1 MKKFI
6 PMTKAT
12 GLGPLPAMLE
22 QQVSAKALNRVFEGE
37 NVPLGI
43 LENREIRM
51 PLVSMIGLFENAAR
65 ETGSRTFG
73 LSAGEAMSPDNFGLW
88 LIYCATA
95 PTLGVALQRSDITA
109 KFQQSG
115 SRLLVERKNGC
126 SVWRYIV
133 PGRFE
138 NSIQHADHLLGPMIK
153 FVRIFL
159 GARWQP
165 EWVELNYPR
174 DSDAN
179 LLERELGIPVKFDC
193 AGIGVAI
200 RTELLNRPRLA
211 FRKSASQIDLTL
223 FDVNARESTTRFN
236 EPVQSLF
243 SIVVMRLLEGQS
255 DVEGAARMAGLG
267 VQTLQR
273 RLRREGLTYR
283 NLVDAARLGK
293 ARALLIESDLN
304 ITEIAFG
311 LGYSDHANFTRAF
324 TRWTSCS
331 PSEFRRLNG
340 ISKLG

>member
-12 GLGPLPAMLE
+12 GLGPLPIILE
-22 QQVSAKALNRVFEGE
+22 RHASTKALSRVFLRE

-43 LENREIRM
+43 LENRETRM
-51 PLVSMIGLFENAAR
+51 PLVSMMGLFENAAH
-65 ETGSRTFG
+65 ETGNRIFG
-73 LSAGEAMSPDNFGLW
+73 LSVGQSMSPDNYGLW
-88 LIYCATA
+88 LVYCATA
-95 PTLGVALQRSDITA
+95 PTLGEALRRTDITA
-109 KFQQSG
+109 HFQQSG
-115 SRLLVERKNGC
+115 SRLVVERKNGC

-138 NSIQHADHLLGPMIK
+138 NSIQHADHILGPMMK
-153 FVRIFL
+153 FVRTFL

-174 DSDAN
+174 DSEAN
-179 LLERELGIPVKFDC
+179 LLERELEIPAKFGC
-193 AGIGVAI
+193 SGIGVAI
-200 RTELLNRPRLA
+200 RTNQLSRPSLA
-211 FRKSASQIDLTL
+211 FRKSNSQVDLTL
-223 FDVNARESTTRFN
+223 FDVNARETTARFD

-255 DVEGAARMAGLG
+255 DVEGAARVAGLG

-273 RLRREGLTYR
+273 RLRGEGLTYR

-293 ARALLIESDLN
+293 ARALLIESKLN

-324 TRWTSCS
+324 TRWTNCS
-331 PSEFRRLNG
+331 PSEFRRLNC
-340 ISKLG
+340 IANLR